1 MVIDVISSSA
11 GGNSQGLPRVENSE
25 VLLYE
30 PVHVVVVWLMEVIGS
45 DAGNPLSIP
54 FLLHRQQEH

>member
-11 GGNSQGLPRVENSE
+11 GRNSQRLPRVENSE
-25 VLLYE
+25 VVLYE
-30 PVHVVVVWLMEVIGS
+30 PVHAVVVWLTEMIVS
-45 DAGNPLSIP
+45 DAGNLRSIP